1 MLFFVKVR
9 KKAGSRA
16 QEIGYIAAM
25 LHWKCFLG
33 LAWVFCTASL
43 VHPQQRSS
51 VFAFGA
57 GNHPGA
63 SQSTWLN
70 VLETTPDYFFWAG
83 SFSPGSPVSGRDL
96 ERLLQ
101 KQAENKHYRLFA
113 DSIPISGSW
122 YWTTPPLVSND
133 SLDDWHRK
141 WFSFVKGPN
150 QAWPGKSYW
159 AQWLVFGKDSVQ
171 CIFLDTWRFARPGE
185 PDNNLLGEEQWNW
198 LEQALNQPHK
208 KLRLIFTAKSFFWEQ
223 DKGDSWHS
231 FPPARAR
238 FAALLEKAK
247 SPLLLVSGSH
257 PCAAVATG
265 NAGKRRV
272 VELQTNG
279 LNQVRW
285 RLGRTPEK
293 AAIIGPYCQRNFG
306 LLTISW
312 NAPVSLKYQIIDLLG
327 FEVEQWTAYL
337 GDL

>member
-1 MLFFVKVR
+1 MLLRKPFLSLCFVW
-9 KKAGSRA
+9 A
-16 QEIGYIAAM
+16 
-25 LHWKCFLG
+25 
-33 LAWVFCTASL
+33 LACLSFG
-43 VHPQQRSS
+43 QQRQS
-51 VFAFGA
+51 VLAFGA

-70 VLETTPDYFFWAG
+70 VLEAGPNCFFWAG
-83 SFSPGSPVSGRDL
+83 SFSPGSPVSSHDL
-96 ERLLQ
+96 DRMLQ
-101 KQAENKHYRLFA
+101 KQAQNKHYRLFA

-122 YWTTPPLVSND
+122 YWTTPPLVAND
-133 SLDDWHRK
+133 SLDKWHRK
-141 WFSFVKGPN
+141 WFSFVYGPK
-150 QAWPGKSYW
+150 QPWPGKSYW
-159 AQWLVFGKDSVQ
+159 AQWLVFGKDSVH
-171 CIFLDTWRFARPGE
+171 CLFLDTWRFARPGE
-185 PDNNLLGEEQWNW
+185 PENNILGEEQWKW
-198 LEQALNQPHK
+198 LEQELSGPHQ

-247 SPLLLVSGSH
+247 GPLLLVSGSH
-257 PCAAVATG
+257 PCAAVALG
-265 NAGKRRV
+265 DAGKRRV

-312 NAPVSLKYQIIDLLG
+312 NAPVSLKYQIIDLSG